1 MINWCVDTLNH
12 TMKNYSSFGEKIK
25 VYRSK
30 KGENVTQAAKS
41 LNLHR
46 TYLSKLENGHFQPST
61 GLIDRLV
68 AYYKLNTQEVS
79 DLYRLGGY
87 GKKGV
92 IMQIQNRKEVDH
104 MESNK
109 ILGTQ
114 EQNQAVEVNVQ
125 SNTPVLYSD
134 AVFVTSSDYGVVLDF
149 GQRLGSTNK
158 RNITSRVGMSFE
170 HAEAML

>member
-1 MINWCVDTLNH
+1 
-12 TMKNYSSFGEKIK
+12 
-25 VYRSK
+25 
-30 KGENVTQAAKS
+30 
-41 LNLHR
+41 
-46 TYLSKLENGHFQPST
+46 
-61 GLIDRLV
+61 
-68 AYYKLNTQEVS
+68 
-79 DLYRLGGY
+79 
-87 GKKGV
+87 
-92 IMQIQNRKEVDH
+92 

-158 RNITSRVGMSFE
+158 HNIISRVGMSFE
-170 HAEAML
+170 HAEAMLGVIKQNIEDHKMKKAKKFVA